1 MANIDFQKLNNGYP
15 IHHINWNKYNSEL
28 ENHKTLE
35 QLFKEEKDFID
46 TVFIKLTGKDAKRK
60 EKKLLLKS
68 MLLSSMGTGYHP
80 PSILIPKLIS
90 STTKEKNFAIING
103 LIGGLSSLGTDHLG
117 AICDSM
123 YLIKKFENTKKT
135 EIKKYI
141 QKKIENKEKIRGFG
155 HPVYKKDPRPEIL
168 IKEIKNTYKKNI
180 YLEIFQTLSKE
191 LEKRKNIFPNIDSA
205 LAVSYNSLG
214 FEPEQGIYLSFIS
227 RSIGM
232 ISHILE
238 EFPKKPFSFLN
249 NAVPKEII

>member
-1 MANIDFQKLNNGYP
+1 MANIDFQELNNGFP
-15 IHHINWNKYNSEL
+15 THNINWEKYNSISKSY
-28 ENHKTLE
+28 KTFE
-35 QLFKEEKDFID
+35 ELFKEEKDFID
-46 TVFIKLTGKDAKRK
+46 TIFMKLTGKDPKRK

-90 STTKEKNFAIING
+90 STTKDKKFAIING

-123 YLIKKFENTKKT
+123 HLLKSFENSKEN
-135 EIKKYI
+135 EIKEYI
-141 QKKIENKEKIRGFG
+141 KTKLNQKEKIRGFG
-155 HPVYKKDPRPEIL
+155 HPVYKKDPRPQIL
-168 IKEIKNTYKKNI
+168 LTEIKKTYKKNI
-180 YLEIFQTLSKE
+180 YIEIFNTLSNE
-191 LEKRKNIFPNIDSA
+191 LIKRKNIFPNIDSA

-232 ISHILE
+232 VSHILE

-249 NAVPKEII
+249 EAVPKEII